1 MIATL
6 FFDIFWYILV
16 LFNIIFER
24 RDISAWCVLLRF
36 SIAHDSEWKYRERL
50 VFLLEDGVVMCF
62 VLKFVPL
69 DEHAEN
75 VRNIIT

>member
-1 MIATL
+1 M
-6 FFDIFWYILV
+6 
-16 LFNIIFER
+16 
-24 RDISAWCVLLRF
+24 
-36 SIAHDSEWKYRERL
+36 
-50 VFLLEDGVVMCF
+50 FLLEDGVVMCF